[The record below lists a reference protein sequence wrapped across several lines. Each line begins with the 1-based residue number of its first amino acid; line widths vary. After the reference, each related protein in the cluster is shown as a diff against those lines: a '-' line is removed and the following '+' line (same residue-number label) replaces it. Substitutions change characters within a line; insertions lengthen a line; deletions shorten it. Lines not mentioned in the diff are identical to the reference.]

1 MNNIMFLAEHYYREC
16 GLTSESC
23 SLCRS
28 YERAQSANS
37 SYDEAMYN
45 GNHAEADNIMAQFES
60 DFGIYDE
67 DEAGA
72 VRTNP

>member
-1 MNNIMFLAEHYYREC
+1 MNNIMFLTQHSREC

-23 SLCRS
+23 SLRRS

-45 GNHAEADNIMAQFES
+45 GNHAEANSIMAQFES

-67 DEAGA
+67 DEAVA
-72 VRTNP
+72 VED